1 MIFNSE
7 IHRPSSAKL
16 WHIPH
21 PPTVFPSV
29 PGLLERTVPLEEQET
44 SYLADSASIFSL
56 AKTFSF
62 MISNLIIFAN
72 IRLILRIQKNRLSQA
87 RFSVHKLQKEKLKK

>member
-1 MIFNSE
+1 MTFNSE

-62 MISNLIIFAN
+62 MISNLIIVAN
-72 IRLILRIQKNRLSQA
+72 IRLILRIQKKQTFTSPV
-87 RFSVHKLQKEKLKK
+87 FST

>member
-1 MIFNSE
+1 MIFSSDM
-7 IHRPSSAKL
+7 HRPSSAKL

-21 PPTVFPSV
+21 PPTVLPNV

-44 SYLADSASIFSL
+44 SYFADSASIFSL

-62 MISNLIIFAN
+62 INS
-72 IRLILRIQKNRLSQA
+72 RSDYLRKYTIKFDSSIHFQ
-87 RFSVHKLQKEKLKK
+87 